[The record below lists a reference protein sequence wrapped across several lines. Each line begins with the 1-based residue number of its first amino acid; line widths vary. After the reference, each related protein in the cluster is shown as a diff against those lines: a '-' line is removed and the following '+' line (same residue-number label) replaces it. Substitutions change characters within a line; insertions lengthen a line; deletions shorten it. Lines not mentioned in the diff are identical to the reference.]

1 VRILIV
7 DDDPGLRRSLSL
19 LLDAEGYRVAAEG
32 EPAHGLERALRESF
46 DIILCDVRMPEID
59 GLTFL
64 RRFREGGGGALLI
77 MMSAYGGEDAAIEAM
92 KEGAY
97 DYVPKPFRSDEL
109 LLTLRKA
116 EERER
121 LRGRIATLEAE
132 LARWTGADL
141 VADSPAMRKVM
152 DLAARVAPHTTTVL
166 ITGESG
172 TGKEVLART
181 IHRMSPRRA
190 APFVAVNCGA
200 IPENLLESELFGHAK
215 GAFTGAT
222 SHKPGLFEEAHG
234 GTLLL
239 DEVGELPLTLQVKL
253 LRALQE
259 GEIRRVGE
267 SAARKV
273 DTRLLAAT
281 ARNLEE
287 DARDGRF
294 REDLLYRLNVVNI
307 HIPPLRQR
315 PEDLDGLVTSLLARV
330 SAKSSREVRIM
341 PAALEAIRQRSWP
354 GNVRELE
361 NALERAAVLSSD
373 GDIGPDAFEG
383 IGAPVGARP
392 GAPTHAGAVGATP
405 PDLKSAVRV
414 AERQAIEAALGATG
428 GNRKEAADLL
438 GVSLRTLFY
447 KLKDFGIE

>member
-1 VRILIV
+1 MRILIV

-19 LLDAEGYRVAAEG
+19 LLDAEGYQVVADG
-32 EPAHGLERALRESF
+32 EPARGLERALQESF

-64 RRFREGGGGALLI
+64 RRFREAGGRALLI

-97 DYVPKPFRSDEL
+97 DYVPKPFKSDEL

-121 LRGRIATLEAE
+121 LRGRVATLEAE
-132 LARWTGADL
+132 LARWTGTDL

-152 DLAARVAPHTTTVL
+152 DLATRVAPHTTTVL

-172 TGKEVLART
+172 TGKEVLARSV
-181 IHRMSPRRA
+181 HRMSPRRDG
-190 APFVAVNCGA
+190 PFVAVNCGA

-222 SHKPGLFEEAHG
+222 ADKPGLFEEAHG

-239 DEVGELPLTLQVKL
+239 DEVGELPAALQVKL

-273 DTRLLAAT
+273 DARLLAAT
-281 ARNLEE
+281 ARDLEAE
-287 DARDGRF
+287 VREGRF

-307 HIPPLRQR
+307 HIPPLRTR
-315 PEDLDGLVTSLLARV
+315 PEDLDGLVAALLARV
-330 SAKSSREVRIM
+330 SAKSGREGRITA
-341 PAALEAIRQRSWP
+341 AALEAIRVRAWP

-373 GDIGPDAFEG
+373 GVIGPEAFEG
-383 IGAPVGARP
+383 VGAPMR
-392 GAPTHAGAVGATP
+392 APAGPRATAGSATP
-405 PDLKSAVRV
+405 PDLKTAVRQ
-414 AERQAIEAALGATG
+414 AERDAIEASLSATG
-428 GNRKEAADLL
+428 GNRKEAASLL

-447 KLKDFGIE
+447 KLKDLGIE